1 MVQIEAR
8 ESIVESRSDFSIAQ
22 LYRDLSKREP
32 LVEALP
38 EQASYVVA
46 DKIRRI
52 TTETSIEASKEEE
65 LTDKR
70 SVKNPG
76 GGPIKRGRMKNPGG
90 GPTKRVADATEAD
103 MEKRRMKS
111 PGGGPTKRGRTKNPG
126 GGPTKRA
133 TDSTE
138 VDMEK
143 RRMKSPGGGPTRRRV
158 KSPGGGP
165 TR

>member
-1 MVQIEAR
+1 MRGRTIFLVASFAFPIIATPVPTDHIEAR

-52 TTETSIEASKEEE
+52 TTETSIEASKDEE

-70 SVKNPG
+70 SV
-76 GGPIKRGRMKNPGG
+76 KNPGG

-126 GGPTKRA
+126 G
-133 TDSTE
+133 
-138 VDMEK
+138 V
-143 RRMKSPGGGPTRRRV
+143 
-158 KSPGGGP
+158 
-165 TR
+165 